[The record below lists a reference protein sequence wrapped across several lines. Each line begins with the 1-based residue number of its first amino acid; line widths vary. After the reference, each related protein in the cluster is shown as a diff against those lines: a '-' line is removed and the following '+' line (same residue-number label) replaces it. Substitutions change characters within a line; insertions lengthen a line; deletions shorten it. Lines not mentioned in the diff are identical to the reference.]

1 MLCYAL
7 LSKVNDNTNILTATK
22 ADSVIAAPLGQ
33 LLPAIEPLVQNAVAQ
48 DEDPGV
54 GIGPVSPVVPDP
66 VGPVIQSL
74 VNAPLVILP
83 AIDGDNNNNDSSD
96 EESVKTTDSVIA
108 PPTFNG
114 KAG

>member
-1 MLCYAL
+1 MC
-7 LSKVNDNTNILTATK
+7 
-22 ADSVIAAPLGQ
+22 
-33 LLPAIEPLVQNAVAQ
+33 
-48 DEDPGV
+48 
-54 GIGPVSPVVPDP
+54 IGPVAPVVPDP
-66 VGPVIQSL
+66 VGPVIQGL

-96 EESVKTTDSVIA
+96 EESVKMTDSVIA